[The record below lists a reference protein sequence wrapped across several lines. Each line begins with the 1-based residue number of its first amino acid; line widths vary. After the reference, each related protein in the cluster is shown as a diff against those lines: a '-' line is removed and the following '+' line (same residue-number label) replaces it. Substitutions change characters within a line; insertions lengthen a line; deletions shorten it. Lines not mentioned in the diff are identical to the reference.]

1 MMLRLRRGAAPLT
14 VFLVACAVYVQTA
27 GYDFAG
33 DDVAIIRDRP
43 LFHNLHNW
51 WAILTASWWPNA
63 LYRPVTALS
72 LAANWVV
79 ADGHPGPFHLVNFLL
94 HGLASILVYRL
105 ARLLFE
111 APGPALVAGLL
122 FAVHPVH
129 VEAVTNLVGRAELLC
144 AIFAI
149 VAVLLYRFDGRLA
162 DAGDLRSWRR
172 YATTF
177 GTLAATALALG
188 AKESGFALPGLFLL
202 MDWYEG
208 QARGQ
213 PFTQAVRRHGV
224 LYLGVIVLTL
234 GWLVLRSRIVQDLT
248 GLEAAPGLED
258 QGLAGR
264 TIIMLPIVLQYLRL
278 FLFPARL
285 SAEYSPNFIVPTTDL
300 TLRGVLGAAV
310 VVAAAVLAWRAR
322 RRAQLV
328 TFGLGWVAATVLIVA
343 NVLVPTG
350 IILAERTL
358 YLASVGVALVLAWGW
373 RALWAYAPRTANA
386 CVAVAVAAGAMR
398 TVTRNPVWRNDATYF
413 PAMIRD
419 APGSFAGDWAA
430 AELARQRGDARES
443 ERALR
448 RALATYPLGWAIWQD
463 LGKLLYV
470 QGRFIEAGD
479 CFRAAWRIT
488 NGSPLNA
495 QRAIQSNLEA
505 GRVDT
510 AEAWLAQA
518 RALRPWMPP
527 ELKLAAGDVALAR
540 GQYLRAMTFRR
551 QVAWDFPDS
560 ARYWALTADAALR
573 ARHCPEV
580 LHSLGRLRGLP
591 TGAEYASRVA
601 KAAETLRCTP

>member
-1 MMLRLRRGAAPLT
+1 MMLRLRRGAASLA
-14 VFLVACAVYVQTA
+14 VFLLACAVYVQTVDY
-27 GYDFAG
+27 GFTG

-43 LFHNLHNW
+43 LFHSLHDW

-72 LAANWVV
+72 LAANWVA
-79 ADGHPGPFHLVNFLL
+79 ADGHPGPFHLVNLLL
-94 HGLASILVYRL
+94 HGVATVLVYRL
-105 ARLLFE
+105 ALALFE
-111 APGPALVAGLL
+111 ASGPALVAALL

-129 VEAVTNLVGRAELLC
+129 VEAVTNLVGRAEVLC

-149 VAVLLYRFDGRLA
+149 TAVLLYRLDGRLA
-162 DAGDLRSWRR
+162 DAGDTRSWRR
-172 YATTF
+172 YASTF

-188 AKESGFALPGLFLL
+188 AKESGFALPGLFLV
-202 MDWYEG
+202 MDWYDG
-208 QARGQ
+208 QANGR
-213 PFTQAVRRHGV
+213 PITQAIRRHGV

-234 GWLVLRSRIVQDLT
+234 GWLVLRARIVQDLT
-248 GLEAAPGLED
+248 GLEAAAGLED
-258 QGLAGR
+258 QGLVGR
-264 TIIMLPIVLQYLRL
+264 TIIMLPIVLQYGRL

-285 SAEYSPNFIVPTTDL
+285 SVEYSPNFIVPTTDL
-300 TLRGVLGAAV
+300 TLRGVLGGAV

-322 RRAQLV
+322 RRAPLV
-328 TFGLGWVAATVLIVA
+328 TFGLGWMAATILIVA

-350 IILAERTL
+350 ILLAERTL
-358 YLASVGVALVLAWGW
+358 YLASVGVVLLLAWCW
-373 RALWAYAPRTANA
+373 RALWARAPRTANA
-386 CVAVAVAAGAMR
+386 CVAVAVAAGALR
-398 TVTRNPVWRNDATYF
+398 TVTRNPIWRNDATYF

-419 APGSFAGDWAA
+419 APRSFAADWAA
-430 AELARQRGDARES
+430 AELARQRGDDRES

-470 QGRFIEAGD
+470 QRRFMEAGD
-479 CFRAAWRIT
+479 CFWAAWRIT

-510 AEAWLAQA
+510 AEAWLAKA
-518 RALRPWMPP
+518 KALRPWMPP

-540 GQYLRAMTFRR
+540 GQYVRAMTFRR

-580 LHSLGRLRGLP
+580 LHALGRLEGLP
-591 TGAEYASRVA
+591 AGAEFASRVA
-601 KAAETLRCTP
+601 KEAETLQCTP